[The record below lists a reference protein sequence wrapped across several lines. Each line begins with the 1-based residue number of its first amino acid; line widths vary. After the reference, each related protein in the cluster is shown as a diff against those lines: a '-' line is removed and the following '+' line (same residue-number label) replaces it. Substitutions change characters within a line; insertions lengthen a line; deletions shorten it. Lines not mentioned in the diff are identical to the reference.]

1 MKHISDIT
9 SSHLSDLHRYC
20 DDNGNLPESLA
31 DLKLCRYNGDQP
43 DTTTDSGYDAW
54 SDFVWALKQAV
65 KVAEGTAARIVEELA
80 ARSGAWKY
88 DD

>member
-1 MKHISDIT
+1 MKHISDLT

-65 KVAEGTAARIVEELA
+65 KVAEVTAARIVEELA
-80 ARSGAWKY
+80 ERSGAWKY